1 MRACVPSTVCIARR
15 VAVAMPDA
23 RCIRFSAVRSPIRM
37 EAAFPLISGNDVALF
52 KQVAVRLL
60 LDKGDLAADKLE
72 RSPGDVDAAE
82 DAAFL
87 CAENAGGGR
96 IAGDRDVGRDVA
108 ERRVLL

>member
-1 MRACVPSTVCIARR
+1 
-15 VAVAMPDA
+15 MPDA
-23 RCIRFSAVRSPIRM
+23 RCIRFSAVRSPHQDGGGVP
-37 EAAFPLISGNDVALF
+37 ADFGNDVALF